1 MAHLHDFDALNYEK
15 HLNRESKPELEVQ
28 IELIRARLSLV
39 ERELDWIRKLNQKME
54 SEAKN
59 ES

>member
-1 MAHLHDFDALNYEK
+1 MTSNFLDDR
-15 HLNRESKPELEVQ
+15 HLNREIRPELEVQ